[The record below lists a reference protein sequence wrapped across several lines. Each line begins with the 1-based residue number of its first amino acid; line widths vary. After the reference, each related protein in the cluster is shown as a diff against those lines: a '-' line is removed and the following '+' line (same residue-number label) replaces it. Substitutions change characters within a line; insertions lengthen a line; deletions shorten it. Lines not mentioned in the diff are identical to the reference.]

1 MCVRIHGVYK
11 VCVWARY
18 LDEVR
23 LESDDD
29 ERHPQVRR
37 QHARRQR
44 RQTTY
49 IGKGRGVREDWRQE

>member
-1 MCVRIHGVYK
+1 MNMVYTGVCGLY
-11 VCVWARY
+11 Y
-18 LDEVR
+18 LYEVG

-44 RQTTY
+44 RQTT
-49 IGKGRGVREDWRQE
+49 